1 MKFQQV
7 YYVVDDSLRLLWIGG
22 EWDEF
27 ALANGGSNARSN
39 EVLSTSLLAHITDGL
54 TRDATAAMAK
64 AVKDTHEALRID
76 YRCDS
81 PTLMRRYLMT
91 IQPMKDDRV
100 LFVHDLRDVQTFANA
115 VVHWR
120 FRAGAGDLKCSFCCS
135 VRMTDSDWTP
145 PEELA
150 DAHPEWV
157 EFTLCPQCQSRI
169 TEAIDALRQGRKPA
183 VGTTGGY
190 GPEGAGI

>member
-7 YYVVDDSLRLLWIGG
+7 YFVVDDSLRLLWIGG

-27 ALANGGSNARSN
+27 ALANGGSNARSK
-39 EVLSTSLLAHITDGL
+39 EVLCTSLLAHIPHGL
-54 TRDATAAMAK
+54 TRGATAAMAK

-120 FRAGAGDLKCSFCCS
+120 FRAGAEDLKCSFCCS

-157 EFTLCPQCQSRI
+157 EFTLCPHCQSRI
-169 TEAIDALRQGRKPA
+169 TEAIDALRQGRKRA

>member
-1 MKFQQV
+1 VKFQQV
-7 YYVVDDSLRLLWIGG
+7 YFVVDESLRLLWIGG

-27 ALANGGSNARSN
+27 ALANAGSNARSN
-39 EVLSTSLLAHITDGL
+39 EVLSTSLLSHITDEP
-54 TRDATAAMAK
+54 TRLATAAMAK

-81 PTLMRRYLMT
+81 PSLMRRYLMT

-100 LFVHDLRDVQTFANA
+100 LFVHDLRDVQTFTNA

-120 FRAGAGDLKCSFCCS
+120 FRAGAEDLKCSFCCS
-135 VRMTDSDWTP
+135 VRMTGADWTP
-145 PEELA
+145 PEDLT

-157 EFTLCPQCQSRI
+157 EFTLCPQCNARI
-169 TEAIDALRQGRKPA
+169 AEAIDALRQGRKPA
-183 VGTTGGY
+183 LGGTGGY
-190 GPEGAGI
+190 GPEGGTL